1 MRGEAPV
8 VSVVVPARN
17 AEGTLGRALESLAA
31 QTLGSFEAIV
41 VENGSSDA
49 TLAVASSF
57 AARDRRV
64 RVETTV
70 ARGVSE
76 ARNFGL
82 GLARG
87 EWLLFLDADD
97 TLDPRALELLRETAQ
112 EVDAAVSG
120 WARVASDGTR
130 FDSHVWKEADRA
142 FESLA
147 VTCAFA
153 IHCCLVRRQL
163 VVAVDGFDES
173 LSTCEDWDL
182 WLRLARVGVR
192 FRAVDQVLA
201 LYHAHPQ
208 TASLDGRRML
218 ADGLE
223 VIGRAHTPDSPLDRS
238 RLVPTRLAC
247 ACFAAGLELG
257 AGRDASGLLELLG
270 DDRDPSFDPAAVAW
284 CVYAAATLPSCRSP
298 REWDRVW
305 PLVEPRVDRFLSA
318 IEERTAPGLARRARR
333 ELETVVLRE
342 SGAALTI
349 GSRRS
354 LRVELSRPIEDLEAT
369 GVERVV
375 IRAEL
380 DGSLLG
386 QIELPVCDGF
396 VPASVLADALAAE
409 FFWPLLGRYFE
420 LPEEEHAEA
429 GWERFLRELWGE
441 RGEPRRVDGDR
452 VDVECSEPLPDLE
465 VGSRTLRVRA
475 TVGGAFVGLVE
486 LDAPR
491 GRRLP
496 ADELREAISTQC
508 GLELA
513 VTAVREALLG
523 RPLPVG
529 VPLRDLLRAAR
540 AVRPRTEL
548 SESALVLPRWPGPVR
563 GPASRRAALPV
574 AAARELVAAG
584 PPGLVFDDPPSR
596 VLYEPGVNLT
606 EPRRRFARRR
616 RNGHSPHVESSEAT
630 SRLPILM
637 YHRIASDGPEEL
649 RRYRLD
655 AADFERQLDHLR
667 RGGYRGVTLEEWRVA
682 CERRR
687 PLPGRAVMLTFD
699 DGYSDFASSAW
710 PLLKRYGFPGTVFL
724 VAGEMGGSS
733 TWDRDL
739 GETAPLMS
747 WREARRLQSRG
758 VQFGSHTVTH
768 PMLTSLSNADVVR
781 EAARSRMLIAEQL
794 GSPPAA
800 IAYPYGDSDG
810 AIAHLM
816 GACGY
821 TFGLTA
827 DAGHAELERSL
838 LLMPRIE
845 VRGDQ
850 PFEEFVAKLK
860 DVTIAA

>member
-31 QTLGSFEAIV
+31 QTLESFEAIV

-49 TLAVASSF
+49 TLAVASAF
-57 AARDRRV
+57 AARDPRV
-64 RVETTV
+64 QVETCA

-97 TLDPRALELLRETAQ
+97 TLDPRALELLRDAAHD
-112 EVDAAVSG
+112 VDAAVSG
-120 WARVASDGTR
+120 WARVAPDGTH

-173 LSTCEDWDL
+173 LTTCEDWDL

-201 LYHAHPQ
+201 LYHAHPA

-257 AGRDASGLLELLG
+257 AGRDASGLLDLLG

-333 ELETVVLRE
+333 ELESVVLRE
-342 SGAALTI
+342 SGAALKI

-354 LRVELSRPIEDLEAT
+354 LCVELSRPIEDLEAA

-386 QIELPVCDGF
+386 QIELPVCDGI
-396 VPASVLADALAAE
+396 VPAPVLSDALAAE
-409 FFWPLLGRYFE
+409 FFWPLLGRYFG
-420 LPEEEHAEA
+420 LSPEEHDEA
-429 GWERFLRELWGE
+429 GWERFLNELWGE
-441 RGEPRRVDGDR
+441 RGEPLAVEGNRVS
-452 VDVECSEPLPDLE
+452 VECSEPVPDLE
-465 VGSRTLRVRA
+465 AASRTLRVRA
-475 TVGGAFVGLVE
+475 TVGGAFVGVVE
-486 LDAPR
+486 LVGRR
-491 GRRLP
+491 GRRVP
-496 ADELREAISTQC
+496 AEELREAITTQC

-513 VTAVREALLG
+513 VTAAREALLG

-529 VPLRDLLRAAR
+529 VPLRELLG
-540 AVRPRTEL
+540 AVRPRPVT
-548 SESALVLPRWPGPVR
+548 SHGALVLPRWPGPVR
-563 GPASRRAALPV
+563 GPASRRAALPA

-584 PPGLVFDDPPSR
+584 PPGMVFDDPPSQ

-606 EPRRRFARRR
+606 ERGRRFARRH
-616 RNGHSPHVESSEAT
+616 RNGHSPSVESSETTA
-630 SRLPILM
+630 RLPILM

-649 RRYRLD
+649 CRYRLD
-655 AADFERQLDHLR
+655 AAEFERQLDHLR
-667 RGGYRGVTLEEWRVA
+667 GAGYRGVTLEEWRVA

-710 PLLKRYGFPGTVFL
+710 PLLKRYGFPATVFL

-733 TWDRDL
+733 CWDRDL
-739 GETAPLMS
+739 GDAAPLMS
-747 WREARRLQSRG
+747 WREARRLRSRG

-781 EAARSRMLIAEQL
+781 EAARSRKLIADQL
-794 GSPPAA
+794 GSAPTA

-827 DAGHAELERSL
+827 DEGHAELAHSL

-845 VRGDQ
+845 VRGDRR
-850 PFEEFVAKLK
+850 FEDFARKLEG
-860 DVTIAA
+860 VTIAA